1 MTTTKTTETTNLQ
14 TITKF
19 YNLIKGMNG
28 ADFYNN
34 IYFTDDMLNTET
46 VIKYLED
53 KYNINDLVILAVDSM
68 VFDYLSYNLPRA
80 MVEDDLDA
88 LTNLLEFIVNPTQ
101 EDVNTF
107 MDNLKTINTQMN
119 EDISQWENLANDDN
133 HDYINERVEEYRELL
148 SLFY

>member
-1 MTTTKTTETTNLQ
+1 MTTNLQ
-14 TITKF
+14 TIKDF

-34 IYFTDDMLNTET
+34 VYFTDDMLSPET
-46 VIKYLED
+46 VSEYLED
-53 KYNINDLVILAVDSM
+53 KYNINNLVILAVDSM
-68 VFDYLSYNLPRA
+68 LFDYLDNFGG
-80 MVEDDLDA
+80 VEMADSDLEA

-107 MDNLKTINTQMN
+107 MEDLKTINTQMN
-119 EDISQWENLANDDN
+119 EDINQWEDLADDEER
-133 HDYINERVEEYRELL
+133 DYINERAEEYRELL

>member
-1 MTTTKTTETTNLQ
+1 
-14 TITKF
+14 
-19 YNLIKGMNG
+19 
-28 ADFYNN
+28 
-34 IYFTDDMLNTET
+34 MLNTET

-68 VFDYLSYNLPRA
+68 VFDYLYYNRC
-80 MVEDDLDA
+80 MVDDDLDA

-107 MDNLKTINTQMN
+107 MEDLKIINTQMN
-119 EDISQWENLANDDN
+119 EDINQWEDLADDEER
-133 HDYINERVEEYRELL
+133 DYINERAEDYRELL

>member
-80 MVEDDLDA
+80 MVDDDLDA

>member
-1 MTTTKTTETTNLQ
+1 MTTNLQ
-14 TITKF
+14 TIKDF

-34 IYFTDDMLNTET
+34 VYFTDDMLSPET
-46 VIKYLED
+46 VSEYLED

-68 VFDYLSYNLPRA
+68 VFDYLYYNRC
-80 MVEDDLDA
+80 MVDDDLDA

-107 MDNLKTINTQMN
+107 MEDLKIINTQMN
-119 EDISQWENLANDDN
+119 EDINQWEDLADDEER
-133 HDYINERVEEYRELL
+133 DYINERAEDYRELL

>member
-14 TITKF
+14 TITNF